1 MKAKTD
7 SLKRIN
13 KISSLLDMLTKK
25 ERKREYANYYY
36 QNLWTK

>member
-13 KISSLLDMLTKK
+13 KISMLLDMLTKK
-25 ERKREYANYYY
+25 ERRIRKLLISESVD
-36 QNLWTK
+36 